1 MTWDR
6 SEEYYLSS
14 VCRLKAYLPR
24 LYALRKPFAAYDE
37 KPLRQW
43 FQKKVTI
50 NTDFPYNRYF
60 TGNGRGLLCVC
71 FFLFDN
77 I

>member
-1 MTWDR
+1 MKGRENTWDR

-37 KPLRQW
+37 NPLREW
-43 FQKKVTI
+43 FQARCQRKVTI
-50 NTDFPYNRYF
+50 NTDFP
-60 TGNGRGLLCVC
+60 
-71 FFLFDN
+71 
-77 I
+77 